1 MHCIDKWSIL
11 GFWLTLE
18 DYSEALTKAAIDN
31 CQRMNTANS
40 EESQKEKANSQQN
53 GSNFFMSQ
61 K

>member
-1 MHCIDKWSIL
+1 
-11 GFWLTLE
+11 LE

-40 EESQKEKANSQQN
+40 EEWQKEKANSQQN